1 MNYEIRKLSFEDGVA
16 AEELVR
22 QVFHSKSRLSLRHA
36 PNLFNFYRFLS
47 AHDQFADVNFWGAF
61 RDPQTMTGLTGF
73 VNYEL
78 QLDVPGMKCFYNSD
92 SLVLPDHTGRGV
104 YLKLL
109 DRQTDFFNSLECIP
123 LSWGIE
129 HHPGKLNGMKTYL
142 EKRGGMVVRFLGHTR
157 AFNVFIHQPMQAPA
171 YEKIFLKDLPRA
183 ERAEFLGHVLE
194 CRKES
199 VFYPSIDVARF
210 DRLLEI
216 DPQAHVIRM
225 SGEQGESGLVVANMH
240 SLRQYYKGHEPA
252 GARHWS
258 MFWSRSRDELV
269 LQKLFAAAY
278 ESARIEGASLAV
290 VRDIPLS
297 VAKLFREVTLE
308 PRRIFAVTRKRD
320 QALFSDLEKRAGL
333 IELDALFV

>member
-142 EKRGGMVVRFLGHTR
+142 EKRGGILFFQQHPQSAQVPKIVEL
-157 AFNVFIHQPMQAPA
+157 NVGVAEGKSEIVLHRDNKLDERERIQIAA
-171 YEKIFLKDLPRA
+171 LKQI
-183 ERAEFLGHVLE
+183 VLF
-194 CRKES
+194 RK
-199 VFYPSIDVARF
+199 RF
-210 DRLLEI
+210 DFAI
-216 DPQAHVIRM
+216 GD
-225 SGEQGESGLVVANMH
+225 
-240 SLRQYYKGHEPA
+240 
-252 GARHWS
+252 
-258 MFWSRSRDELV
+258 F
-269 LQKLFAAAY
+269 LQTVF
-278 ESARIEGASLAV
+278 
-290 VRDIPLS
+290 
-297 VAKLFREVTLE
+297 
-308 PRRIFAVTRKRD
+308 
-320 QALFSDLEKRAGL
+320 
-333 IELDALFV
+333 